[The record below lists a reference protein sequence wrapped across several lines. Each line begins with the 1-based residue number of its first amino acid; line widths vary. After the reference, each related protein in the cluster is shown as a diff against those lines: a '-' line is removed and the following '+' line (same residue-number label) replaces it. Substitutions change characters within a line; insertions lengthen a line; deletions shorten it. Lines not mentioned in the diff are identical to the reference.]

1 MKWEGLAAVLVYF
14 LGVVGIGLYFF
25 VKNLKHGGSEK
36 EYFLG
41 GRDMNGWVSA
51 LSAGASDMSA
61 WVLMGLPGAIFL
73 SGMGQLWIAVGLLF
87 GTVAAWIFVA
97 PRLRRYS
104 ILAGDAITLPQFL
117 TNRFLTRDKSLQIIA
132 AMVFMVTYCVYAASS
147 IYACGAVFKAAIG
160 MRPAV
165 AMTIATVIIV
175 LYTFLGGF
183 RAVCWTDFFQGL
195 LMLAALLATPLIA
208 LVIMQGSNFVRPDA
222 AVPADY
228 YRWFSGD
235 VRTDLVSIL
244 SGLAWGLGYF
254 GMPHILIR
262 YFAVKSEKEMRKSQI
277 IGCVWI
283 TVILFMAAAVG
294 LMGRGFLGAPEGK
307 AGSEL
312 VFIDMVHKV
321 FDWIGTQTGLV
332 SAAVFC
338 AGLLLSAILAASMST
353 ADSQLL
359 AASSAFA
366 SDMYKPLARPNASD
380 REMMWAGRTVVL
392 VMAVI
397 AYLIAINP
405 QCQGIMS
412 LVSCAWAAFGA
423 AFGPVVLLALYW
435 RRLTCRGAVAGMAA
449 GFCVD
454 ALWYAANHFFPGPHT
469 GLLRALDIYELLP
482 GFFCGLAFAVVVSL
496 LDAPPPPEVTERFD
510 RSSKPIDEAPEK

>member
-1 MKWEGLAAVLVYF
+1 MNWAGLAAVVVYF
-14 LGVVGIGLYFF
+14 LAVIGIGLYFF

-61 WVLMGLPGAIFL
+61 WVLMGLPGAICFA
-73 SGMGQLWIAVGLLF
+73 GMGQVWIAVGLLA
-87 GTVAAWIFVA
+87 GTVAAWLFVA

-104 ILAGDAITLPQFL
+104 IIADDAITLPQFL
-117 TNRFLTRDKSLQIIA
+117 NNRFLTHDKSLQVIA
-132 AMVFMVTYCVYAASS
+132 ALVFMLTYCVYAASS
-147 IYACGAVFKAAIG
+147 IYACGAVFKAAVG
-160 MRPAV
+160 MEPAV
-165 AMTIATVIIV
+165 AMTVATVIIV

-195 LMLAALLATPLIA
+195 LMLAALLATPIFA
-208 LVIMQGSNFVRPDA
+208 WFIMRS
-222 AVPADY
+222 ADY
-228 YRWFSGD
+228 VPPETTAAPPAYFHWLADDGWASFA
-235 VRTDLVSIL
+235 TIA

-262 YFAVKSEKEMRKSQI
+262 YFAVKSEREMRKSQL
-277 IGCVWI
+277 IGCIWI
-283 TVILFMAAAVG
+283 TVILLTATGVG
-294 LMGRGFLGAPEGK
+294 LMGRGFLGAPATNAK
-307 AGSEL
+307 AEL

-332 SAAVFC
+332 SLAVFC

-366 SDMYKPLARPNASD
+366 SDLYKPLVRKNASD
-380 REMMWAGRTVVL
+380 REMMRAGRIVVL
-392 VMAVI
+392 AMAVV
-397 AYLIAINP
+397 AYLIAVSP
-405 QCQGIMS
+405 QCKGIMS
-412 LVSCAWAAFGA
+412 LVSCAWAAFGS
-423 AFGPVVLLALYW
+423 AFGPVVVLALYW

-454 ALWYAANHFFPGPHT
+454 ALWYAANHFFPGPHA
-469 GLLRALDIYELLP
+469 GVARVLEIYELLP
-482 GFFCGLAFAVVVSL
+482 GFLCGLAFAVLVSL
-496 LDAPPPPEVTERFD
+496 IDKPPAEAVTERFD
-510 RSSKPIDEAPEK
+510 RARKQEEAGK